1 MSNTLVYVHDPM
13 CSWCW
18 GFKAT
23 MDSLELSLPE
33 DIAVQ
38 RILGGLAP
46 DSNEPMPVS
55 MQNMLQQTWQQIAS
69 VVPGTQFNMDF
80 WTKNQP
86 RRSTWPSC
94 RAVIAAKAQ
103 NSDFEIPMIRAIQ
116 EAYYLNAKNPSDV
129 DVLTALAEEVGCDA
143 DLFRQ
148 SINSEATHNELQK
161 EIQFARQLG
170 VQGFPSL
177 VFINTQNQAY
187 GIRVD
192 YNNADTILEQ
202 IEKTNLA

>member
-1 MSNTLVYVHDPM
+1 
-13 CSWCW
+13 
-18 GFKAT
+18 
-23 MDSLELSLPE
+23 MDSVELALP
-33 DIAVQ
+33 DTIAVQ

-46 DSNEPMPVS
+46 DSDEPMPQP

-80 WTKNQP
+80 WTKNKP

-94 RAVIAAKAQ
+94 RAVISAKAQ
-103 NSDFEIPMIRAIQ
+103 NSDFEKPMIRAIQ
-116 EAYYLNAKNPSDV
+116 EAYYLNAENPSDV
-129 DVLTALAEEVGCDA
+129 DVLTALAEKVGCDA

-148 SINSEATHNELQK
+148 SINSESTHNELQK

-187 GIRVD
+187 GIRID

>member
-1 MSNTLVYVHDPM
+1 
-13 CSWCW
+13 
-18 GFKAT
+18 
-23 MDSLELSLPE
+23 
-33 DIAVQ
+33 
-38 RILGGLAP
+38 
-46 DSNEPMPVS
+46 
-55 MQNMLQQTWQQIAS
+55 
-69 VVPGTQFNMDF
+69 
-80 WTKNQP
+80 
-86 RRSTWPSC
+86 
-94 RAVIAAKAQ
+94 
-103 NSDFEIPMIRAIQ
+103 MIRAIQ

-129 DVLTALAEEVGCDA
+129 DVLTALAEEVGCDVE
-143 DLFRQ
+143 LFRQ